1 MSCCSDLFQKAEE
14 KKKKKKKEN
23 PQLSKGQQKQ
33 EALLEQS
40 CHPLLEAAAQ

>member
-1 MSCCSDLFQKAEE
+1 MSCSDLLQKAEE
-14 KKKKKKKEN
+14 KKKKN
-23 PQLSKGQQKQ
+23 PQISKGQQKQ